1 MATFCAA
8 CVAGGVLMVPKL
20 TAILWDHDGVLVD
33 TERLYFQATRDVLG
47 HAGVEFTADQYRQ
60 LLLVEGRG
68 AWHLAEARGVRKEEI
83 DKLRAARD
91 HLYHDLLT
99 RGDVLVAGA
108 LRLLERLRPR
118 YRMAV
123 VTTSQRAHF
132 DAIHARTGL
141 RELVEF
147 VLTREDYVHC
157 KPHPEP
163 YLQALERLS
172 LPAEQCVVIEDSERG
187 LRSAQAAG
195 LCCWIVRSEFTAG
208 FAFEGAERCFSSL
221 AELGEGLFA

>member
-1 MATFCAA
+1 MSMA
-8 CVAGGVLMVPKL
+8 PKL

-33 TERLYFQATRDVLG
+33 TERLYFRATRDMLARV
-47 HAGVEFTADQYRQ
+47 GVEVTVEEYQQ
-60 LLLVEGRG
+60 LLFIEGRG
-68 AWHLAEARGVRKEEI
+68 AWHLAVERGVRKDEI

-91 HLYHDLLT
+91 DLYQDLLM

-108 LRLLERLRPR
+108 FALLERLKPR

-123 VTTSQRAHF
+123 VTSSRRSHF
-132 DAIHARTGL
+132 NAIHDRTRL

-163 YLQALERLS
+163 YLQALQRLS

-195 LCCWIVRSEFTAG
+195 LCCWIVRSEFTTG
-208 FAFEGAERCFSSL
+208 FALEGAEQCFNTL
-221 AELGEGLFA
+221 AKLGEGLLAGAR